1 MKVFLSWSGAKS
13 KQVAVALRDWL
24 PGVLQSVEPWL
35 SSEDMP
41 IGARWASDVASAL
54 ENVDVGILCLTAENI
69 SSPWLIYEAGALSKQ
84 TTAAMVMPYLL
95 DLSPAEV
102 RGPLAQ
108 FQCALAN
115 RDDTFRLVHTLYRK
129 SADHPVSDKQLE
141 RIFEVWWPELDQK
154 LSTIRLES
162 VVEPVPQRSVHQK
175 IDEVLFILRQVAP
188 SVQANTIMRSEASFE
203 QPPIDSKVR
212 PRVFIGSSS
221 EGLEI
226 AEAIQLGLDAVAECT
241 IWNQSAFQQSITN
254 IENLVDIGRTFDAA
268 VLVLTPDDL
277 LSKRGVSG
285 PAPRDNIIFEA
296 GLFTGMLGR
305 ARTFLV
311 HAREPAMTLPSDLAG
326 VTAATYSRPS
336 DGNLHAALGAV
347 CTRIKRALGL
357 SRQNAA

>member
-115 RDDTFRLVHTLYRK
+115 RDDTFRLVHALYRK
-129 SADHPVSDKQLE
+129 SDDHPVSEKQLE

-154 LSTIRLES
+154 LSTIRMES
-162 VVEPVPQRSVHQK
+162 AVEPVPQRSVG
-175 IDEVLFILRQVAP
+175 
-188 SVQANTIMRSEASFE
+188 N
-203 QPPIDSKVR
+203 PPI
-212 PRVFIGSSS
+212 FSS
-221 EGLEI
+221 G
-226 AEAIQLGLDAVAECT
+226 Q
-241 IWNQSAFQQSITN
+241 
-254 IENLVDIGRTFDAA
+254 
-268 VLVLTPDDL
+268 
-277 LSKRGVSG
+277 K
-285 PAPRDNIIFEA
+285 
-296 GLFTGMLGR
+296 
-305 ARTFLV
+305 
-311 HAREPAMTLPSDLAG
+311 
-326 VTAATYSRPS
+326 
-336 DGNLHAALGAV
+336 
-347 CTRIKRALGL
+347 
-357 SRQNAA
+357 